1 MQIEPGAACTPHI
14 SCILDARCVFI
25 WQLFHLKR
33 AAMQYLPPKKYNSYL
48 LLLKLDDEDEQ
59 RRSPTCAVRG
69 GRSGIMYESSVPF
82 LRAVRALYAPRHAAL
97 HRLMT
102 SWPRNR
108 GFHQPR
114 PPLSTKRLDRQS
126 FCYDCWALLCNQ
138 FQCFCLND
146 VYVRCVRVS

>member
-1 MQIEPGAACTPHI
+1 MQLIR
-14 SCILDARCVFI
+14 LDALHRTIVSPEESRNAIMFCYY
-25 WQLFHLKR
+25 QSLMTK
-33 AAMQYLPPKKYNSYL
+33 MNSDGAL
-48 LLLKLDDEDEQ
+48 LV
-59 RRSPTCAVRG
+59 PCRG
-69 GRSGIMYESSVPF
+69 RRSGIMYESSVPF